1 MARSTLTKRIE
12 FSASHRY
19 FKAEWDEARNKKA
32 FGPCSQEHGHNY
44 LLEVTLGGRV
54 DPVTGMIINLY
65 DLKRI
70 VTDVL
75 EEFDHKHL
83 NFDTPYFEHLVPTT
97 ENLALVL
104 WRKFRERPETQ
115 DIESIR
121 LCEGENLWAEL
132 YPPKKTDPA
141 SREDAEPAE
150 ALLTRQYALT
160 VNRTCASSHMETWPL
175 SLDVTVRGP
184 IDPMTGRV
192 TDIVALDE
200 RVQTQVLN
208 NLTGTNLSQHPQF
221 ASQPVT
227 LSTLAKVLWSQ
238 LVDVSGGRLEQL
250 RLEDHH
256 GLTLDYSE

>member
-19 FKAEWDEARNKKA
+19 FNAEWDEERNRRV
-32 FGPCSQEHGHNY
+32 FGPCYQEHGHNY

-65 DLKRI
+65 DLKQI

-83 NFDTPYFEHLVPTT
+83 NFDMPYFERLVPTA

-104 WRKFRERPETQ
+104 WRKFRERPETR
-115 DIESIR
+115 DIASIR

-132 YPPKKTDPA
+132 HPPTNPA
-141 SREDAEPAE
+141 LPDHAEPTE
-150 ALLTRQYALT
+150 ALLTRRYALT
-160 VNRTCASSHMETWPL
+160 VRRNVDASHVETWPL

-184 IDPMTGRV
+184 IDPVTGRV
-192 TDIVALDE
+192 TDLMALDRRVRE
-200 RVQTQVLN
+200 RVLN
-208 NLTGTNLSQHPQF
+208 NLTETNVSQHQEF
-221 ASQPVT
+221 SGRPVT
-227 LSTLAKVLWSQ
+227 LPTLAKILWPR
-238 LVDVSGGRLEQL
+238 LLDVADARLERL
-250 RLEDHH
+250 RLTDHH
-256 GLTLDYSE
+256 NLTLDYSE